1 MRRYGRTVVIIAV
14 LVVLA
19 GLALGFQTINIGN
32 FERGSD
38 TPLGLS
44 LGLDLQGG
52 SHLVYEAD
60 LRDPETNERL
70 EVTEDQMESLKR
82 TIERRVNSSGLGEP
96 IIQLLDSDRLL
107 IQLPGVTDPER
118 AKSLIGE
125 TALLEFK
132 HRQLAVPRDIEEITQ
147 DDVLGITV
155 DLLADPD
162 AATTTAAA
170 TSTPA
175 ASVKLAL
182 DWYPNANHLG
192 LYIAQDKGYFE
203 DENLDVE
210 LYTPVDPSTVL
221 QTVGAGSD
229 DFGISY
235 QPDVLL
241 ARAQG
246 VPVVSIVGMVQ
257 YPLNSVM
264 ALESSGITRPGDL
277 VGKKVGYPGIP
288 TNEPLLDT
296 MLKFDGSQ
304 GLVDVELVNV
314 GFNLAESLISGTVDA
329 VVGAYWTH
337 ESILLENQGHPVNI
351 MRMDEWGVPAYYELV
366 LVTSE
371 DMIDSNPKVIE
382 RFVRAIKK
390 GYADAISDPQAGVDI
405 LVKANKDEIDE
416 GIDRPGADLL
426 VSAWKTADADF
437 GQQDSARWESFVKWM
452 QEAGLLTG
460 ELKSSEAFSNEY
472 AK

>member
-1 MRRYGRTVVIIAV
+1 MQIVIEKIVPKPMVAV
-14 LVVLA
+14 IVATIVALLVA
-19 GLALGFQTINIGN
+19 C
-32 FERGSD
+32 GSD
-38 TPLGLS
+38 
-44 LGLDLQGG
+44 
-52 SHLVYEAD
+52 
-60 LRDPETNERL
+60 
-70 EVTEDQMESLKR
+70 ES
-82 TIERRVNSSGLGEP
+82 
-96 IIQLLDSDRLL
+96 
-107 IQLPGVTDPER
+107 ER
-118 AKSLIGE
+118 ASI
-125 TALLEFK
+125 
-132 HRQLAVPRDIEEITQ
+132 
-147 DDVLGITV
+147 
-155 DLLADPD
+155 
-162 AATTTAAA
+162 
-170 TSTPA
+170 
-175 ASVKLAL
+175 KLAL

-192 LYIAQDKGYFE
+192 LYIAEDKGYFE
-203 DENLDVE
+203 EENLDVE

-221 QTVGAGSD
+221 QTVGAGAD

-246 VPVVSIVGMVQ
+246 VPVVSVVGMVQ

-264 ALESSGITRPGDL
+264 ALESSGIARPADL

-304 GLVDVELVNV
+304 GLADVELVNV

-366 LVTSE
+366 MVTSE
-371 DMIDSNPKVIE
+371 EMIDSNPDVIE

-416 GIDRPGADLL
+416 AIDRPGADLL
-426 VSAWKTADADF
+426 VSAWKTNDAEF
-437 GQQDSARWESFVKWM
+437 GQQDSVRWASFVKWM
-452 QEAGLLTG
+452 QDAGLLTG
-460 ELKSSEAFSNEY
+460 ELDPAKAFSSDY

>member
-1 MRRYGRTVVIIAV
+1 VAARNAGPAGDLIEIDEVFIVINRIV
-14 LVVLA
+14 
-19 GLALGFQTINIGN
+19 
-32 FERGSD
+32 RGSIV
-38 TPLGLS
+38 TLAVAAVMALMAAC
-44 LGLDLQGG
+44 G
-52 SHLVYEAD
+52 SD
-60 LRDPETNERL
+60 
-70 EVTEDQMESLKR
+70 ES
-82 TIERRVNSSGLGEP
+82 
-96 IIQLLDSDRLL
+96 
-107 IQLPGVTDPER
+107 ER
-118 AKSLIGE
+118 A
-125 TALLEFK
+125 AN
-132 HRQLAVPRDIEEITQ
+132 
-147 DDVLGITV
+147 
-155 DLLADPD
+155 PD